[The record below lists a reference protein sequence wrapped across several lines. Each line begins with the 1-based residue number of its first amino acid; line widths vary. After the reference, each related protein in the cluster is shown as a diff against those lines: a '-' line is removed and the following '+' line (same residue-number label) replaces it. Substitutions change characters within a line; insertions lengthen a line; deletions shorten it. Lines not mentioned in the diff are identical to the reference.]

1 MIAKSLRCQGWAPC
15 IIATIWLPEPLLEES
30 LAGVEDELRERCARH
45 PRFARLAVFSLRSAV
60 TRRLLLS
67 GKLVPRRITRFESRV
82 HIVPGWNFGEAQL
95 YRCLYS
101 VVLDTLNSR
110 ARAAMLAFP
119 AVTRSRSSATRS
131 LL

>member
-82 HIVPGWNFGEAQL
+82 HIVPGWNFGEAQPNNL
-95 YRCLYS
+95 ERPGTYRNRRS
-101 VVLDTLNSR
+101 VR
-110 ARAAMLAFP
+110 RKP
-119 AVTRSRSSATRS
+119 APRR
-131 LL
+131 